1 MQVAVVEVINFD
13 CLKVSDP
20 ARSIENH
27 LVLLVNHYVEV
38 SHNIVHVEAVA
49 PTCYENGNIEYW
61 TCEYCGACWDNE
73 NATGVLLNRM
83 NVILPMAH
91 KEATHVPAKDATC
104 LDLGNLEYWYCEACG
119 QAWLDADCTRNT
131 NLKAVILPLVDHK
144 IVHVEAK
151 APTCY
156 EDGNIEYWYCEVCG
170 FAWLDEACTRNTNLK
185 AVILPATGSSADT
198 GDKAIFFAVAIVA
211 VATVGAAVITFK
223 KKREN

>member
-1 MQVAVVEVINFD
+1 MNCGELTNPEAAHKLTHVAA
-13 CLKVSDP
+13 K
-20 ARSIENH
+20 
-27 LVLLVNHYVEV
+27 
-38 SHNIVHVEAVA
+38 A
-49 PTCYENGNIEYW
+49 PTCYEDGNIEYW

-83 NVILPMAH
+83 NVKLPMAH

-104 LDLGNLEYWYCEACG
+104 LDLGNIEYWYCEACG
-119 QAWLDADCTRNT
+119 QAWLDEACTRNT
-131 NLKAVILPLVDHK
+131 NLLAVILPLVDHK

-151 APTCY
+151 APTAT
-156 EDGNIEYWYCEVCG
+156 ENGNLEYWYCEVCG